1 MSVTYSIDS
10 QISKLTADIFKSAD
24 RINKNKEKSI
34 DKISLQSGDEAV
46 FSINNFAVSYLNGE
60 SLFNVQ
66 QIIMDETFNK
76 SNYAYDTYQKSNELL
91 KEDDVLIDFMHK
103 NNRSFDYMV

>member
-10 QISKLTADIFKSAD
+10 QISKLTADIFQSAARIRKS
-24 RINKNKEKSI
+24 KEKDAEKFS
-34 DKISLQSGDEAV
+34 SQYQEEAV

-66 QIIMDETFNK
+66 QISMETISNTA
-76 SNYAYDTYQKSNELL
+76 NYAYNTYQRSSTLL
-91 KEDDVLIDFMHK
+91 KNPDILTDFMHK